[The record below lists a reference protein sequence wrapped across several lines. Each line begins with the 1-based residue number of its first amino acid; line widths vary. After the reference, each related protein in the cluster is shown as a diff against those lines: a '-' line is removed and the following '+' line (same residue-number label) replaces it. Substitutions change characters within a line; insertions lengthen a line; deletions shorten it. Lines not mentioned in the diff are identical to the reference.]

1 MSTKLI
7 WEGGALGAWF
17 AYTIVDPGRRA
28 KRKLYATVRPAV
40 DAQGGIAVEAKQLGW
55 VASAGFVVVH
65 FDNFDDAKRHIEAMH
80 ALEGN

>member
-1 MSTKLI
+1 M
-7 WEGGALGAWF
+7 GVWF
-17 AYTIVDPGRRA
+17 ACTIVDPGRRA

>member
-1 MSTKLI
+1 MSAKLT
-7 WEGGALGAWF
+7 WEGGALGVWY
-17 AYTIVDPGRRA
+17 AYNVDPRRNY
-28 KRKLYATVRPAV
+28 KRSGLYATLRPAV